1 MAVQHV
7 VVVPKPLELIPTL
20 PDPSA
25 DDPDSQTIA
34 RRLALA
40 RAEHGDAIEQVRACL
55 AARCPEARWLDTPS
69 REGLSGADLV
79 ITIGGDGTFLTVAR
93 HATAQPLLGV
103 NSSPSTSVGHY
114 CAATPATFEGV
125 LDAVLHGRA
134 SPTPLTRIRAE
145 IDGQRVPFDAL
156 NDVLFAHRVP
166 VSSTRYALRVGERVE
181 LHLSSGIWVATGS
194 GSTAAIRSA
203 GGEVCAMT
211 DQRLQ
216 WRVREPYVGRG
227 EARRLLAGFT
237 ESGLE
242 IMSRSDK
249 NALFVDGH
257 ADIYPVGFGVRA
269 RLYPSPDPLFAV
281 LPLTAG

>member
-20 PDPSA
+20 PDPSV
-25 DDPDSQTIA
+25 DDPESQAIA

-40 RAEHGDAIEQVRACL
+40 RAEHAGAIEHVRACL
-55 AARCPEARWLDTPS
+55 ATRCPDARWLDTPS
-69 REGLSGADLV
+69 PDGLADADLV

-114 CAATPATFEGV
+114 CAATPATFDDVLTAV
-125 LDAVLHGRA
+125 LDGVATA
-134 SPTPLTRIRAE
+134 SPLTRIRAE

-166 VSSTRYALRVGERVE
+166 VSSTRYALRVGDRVE
-181 LHLSSGIWVATGS
+181 LHLSSGIWIATGS

-211 DQRLQ
+211 DTRLQ

-227 EARRLLAGFT
+227 EPRMLLAGF
-237 ESGLE
+237 SDGGLE

-257 ADIYPVGFGVRA
+257 AEPYAVGFGVRA
-269 RLYPSPDPLFAV
+269 RLYPSPNPLLAF
-281 LPLTAG
+281 LPA